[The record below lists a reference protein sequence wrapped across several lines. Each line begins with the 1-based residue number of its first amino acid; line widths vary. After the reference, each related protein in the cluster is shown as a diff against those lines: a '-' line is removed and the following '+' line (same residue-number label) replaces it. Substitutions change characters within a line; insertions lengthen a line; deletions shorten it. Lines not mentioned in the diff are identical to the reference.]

1 MVGNLLDSTEMRKK
15 TKELA
20 TILKDDQSLLCIG
33 KGAGLQS
40 AREAALKLKE
50 ICYIHAEAIGSGDLK
65 HGPISLI
72 DCINK
77 KSFKIILFIFD
88 DDRLDEM
95 SLSLDQV
102 NAREA
107 YSIVITDCYYKLD
120 KAKIDYC
127 IEVQSAN
134 FLSKLLALVPVQ
146 LLCLEIANLREIN
159 PDKPRNLAKTVTVN

>member
-1 MVGNLLDSTEMRKK
+1 MRAK
-15 TKELA
+15 TKALA
-20 TILKDDQSLLCIG
+20 SLLKDEKTMICVG
-33 KGAGLQS
+33 KGAGLQT

-50 ICYIHAEAIGSGDLK
+50 VCYIHAEAIGSGDLK

-72 DCINK
+72 DSTNRK
-77 KSFKIILFIFD
+77 TFKMILFIFD
-88 DDRLDEM
+88 DEKFGEM

-107 YSIVITDCYYKLD
+107 YTIVVTDCYSKLD
-120 KAKIDYC
+120 HTKIDFY

-134 FLSKLLALVPVQ
+134 FLSTLLAIIPIQ
-146 LLCLEIANLREIN
+146 LLCLHIAELRDIN